1 MSSSAVP
8 PAVPPA
14 VPGGSRPPVSV
25 NVHTYPAQLQYP
37 PRSYLLFAVL
47 VTIFCFWPTGIVAL
61 VNALRVNHLWKSQEH
76 DKARKASRRARD
88 WGLVSLAI
96 GIVVVVVAVFWASI
110 TYLNG

>member
-8 PAVPPA
+8 PAVPR
-14 VPGGSRPPVSV
+14 GSRSPVNV

-37 PRSYLLFAVL
+37 PRSYLAFAVL

-61 VNALRVNHLWKSQEH
+61 VNALRVNSLWKTQEH
-76 DKARKASRRARD
+76 DKARKASRRARN

-96 GIVVVVVAVFWASI
+96 GIVVLVVVVFWASI
-110 TYLNG
+110 TYLAG